1 MLYHVYHPAFVG
13 AKLYRLMTVVVEGV
27 EVSGSLVPSCM
38 KLGLKGITFPIT
50 KTQTKNAI

>member
-1 MLYHVYHPAFVG
+1 
-13 AKLYRLMTVVVEGV
+13 MTVVVEGV